1 MGSIY
6 ETKTNSENKKKNKKK
21 GIKVRNTLH
30 RNAIEKKKIQFL
42 KRKKKAAKEPGKET
56 NRCLNTISNK

>member
-30 RNAIEKKKIQFL
+30 RNAIEKKK
-42 KRKKKAAKEPGKET
+42 
-56 NRCLNTISNK
+56 NTISKKKKESSKRARERNKPLLEHDFK